1 MEFEQYKVAFEKAA
15 SNSGY
20 SEQNIKRCLD
30 YAKSLFDNDVPVIYN
45 TSHFSYLV
53 GYKKT
58 YIKKAVYYT
67 KSFYTDYEIKKKNGK
82 TRTISEPLPS
92 LKEIQTWI
100 LQNILQQIKV
110 SPYAKAYK
118 RKVGIVENLKF
129 HPKQPKV
136 FTLDLKDFFPSIKTN
151 SVEQI
156 FKSLGY
162 SDLISNLLAKL
173 CTKDN
178 SLPQGAPT
186 SPYISNIFFLSADNQ
201 ISEFCKVHT
210 IRYTRYA
217 DDLTFSGDFDENVVL
232 SFVSEVV
239 NQFDL
244 VIHPEKVKLMTPN
257 QRQTVTGIVVN
268 QKPQVVFHK
277 RNKIRQEIYY
287 IKKFGLIN
295 HMERKG
301 IKNRSYLEHILG
313 KVNFII
319 QVNPTDAEFKEY
331 KDFLIKLK
339 NEISGQT

>member
-1 MEFEQYKVAFEKAA
+1 MTFEQYKEAFEKAA

-20 SEQNIKRCLD
+20 SELNIKRCLD
-30 YAKSLFDNDVPVIYN
+30 YAKPLIENNVPIIYN
-45 TSHFSYLV
+45 TSHFSSLV
-53 GYKKT
+53 GYKKA

-67 KSFYTDYEIKKKNGK
+67 KSFYADYEIKKKNGK

-100 LQNILQQIKV
+100 LQNILQQLKV

-118 RKVGIVENLKF
+118 RKVSIVENLKF
-129 HPKQPKV
+129 HHNQPKV

-173 CTKDN
+173 CTKEN
-178 SLPQGAPT
+178 CLPQGAPT
-186 SPYISNIFFLSADNQ
+186 SPYISNLYFLPVDNQ
-201 ISEFCKVHT
+201 ISEFCKQHS

-217 DDLTFSGDFDENVVL
+217 DDLTFSGNFDENEVL
-232 SFVSEVV
+232 DFVSE
-239 NQFDL
+239 QLLKLEL
-244 VIHPEKVKLMTPN
+244 VIHPDKVKLMTPN
-257 QRQTVTGIVVN
+257 QRQSVTGIVVN

-277 RNKIRQEIYY
+277 RNKVRQELYY
-287 IKKFGLIN
+287 IRKFGLAN

-301 IKNRSYLEHILG
+301 IKKRNYLEHLLG

-319 QVNPTDAEFKEY
+319 QINPTDTEFIEYKEY
-331 KDFLIKLK
+331 LINLK
-339 NEISGQT
+339 NETNGQT

>member
-1 MEFEQYKVAFEKAA
+1 MTFEQYKIAFEKAA

-20 SEQNIKRCLD
+20 SELNIKRCLD
-30 YAKSLFDNDVPVIYN
+30 YAKPLIENNVPIIYN
-45 TSHFSYLV
+45 TSHFSSLV
-53 GYKKT
+53 GYKKA

-67 KSFYTDYEIKKKNGK
+67 KSFYTDYAIKKKNGK

-100 LQNILQQIKV
+100 LQNIFQQLKV

-118 RKVGIVENLKF
+118 RKVSIVENLKF
-129 HPKQPKV
+129 HYNQPKV
-136 FTLDLKDFFPSIKTN
+136 FTLDLKDFFPSIKIH

-173 CTKDN
+173 CTKEN
-178 SLPQGAPT
+178 CLPQGAPT
-186 SPYISNIFFLSADNQ
+186 SPYISNLYFLPADNH
-201 ISEFCKVHT
+201 ISEFCKQHS

-217 DDLTFSGDFDENVVL
+217 DDLTFSGNFDENAVL
-232 SFVSEVV
+232 NFVSEQIVKLE
-239 NQFDL
+239 L
-244 VIHPEKVKLMTPN
+244 VIHPDKIKLMTPN
-257 QRQTVTGIVVN
+257 QRQSVTGIVVN

-277 RNKIRQEIYY
+277 RNKVRQELYY
-287 IKKFGLIN
+287 IKKFGLAN

-301 IKNRSYLEHILG
+301 IKKRNYLEHLLG

-319 QVNPTDAEFKEY
+319 QINPTDTEFIEYKEY
-331 KDFLIKLK
+331 LIKLK
-339 NEISGQT
+339 SEISGQT